1 MYVHQCEYCRGTIQP
16 RTVKREAFKHK
27 DGFVILED
35 VTIGVC
41 DTCGNRYY
49 SVDILHAVHEIA
61 TGAKSPERTEQI
73 PVAHLESA

>member
-1 MYVHQCEYCRGTIQP
+1 MSIAKELFNHVRSNG
-16 RTVKREAFKHK
+16 RSFKYR

-49 SVDILHAVHEIA
+49 STDIPYAVHA
-61 TGAKSPERTEQI
+61 FANRAKAPERTEQI
-73 PVAHLESA
+73 PVTPLKLA